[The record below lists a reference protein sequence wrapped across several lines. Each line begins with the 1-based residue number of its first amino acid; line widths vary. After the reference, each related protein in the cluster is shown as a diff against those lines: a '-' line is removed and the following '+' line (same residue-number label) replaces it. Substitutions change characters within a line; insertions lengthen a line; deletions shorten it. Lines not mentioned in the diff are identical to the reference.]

1 MFKFNDG
8 ERLCI
13 KKFTNNNGQNVT
25 QCETYSLGVGGRK
38 EIMII
43 CGNMGRVGEK
53 IYLQLAG
60 NQNYIDG
67 YICLNVDRYRILI
80 SIDEQSTD
88 DIEIDESFNINIVR
102 RNPNNVRVKIG
113 LEFML
118 ELSETKIKSYEE
130 TILPVI
136 EQLTNEITYAA
147 IDGLTGINRTCW
159 QSDKDPD
166 FDKSKL
172 DFTL

>member
-1 MFKFNDG
+1 MFKFSDG

-13 KKFTNNNGQNVT
+13 KKITDNNGQNVT
-25 QCETYSLGVGGRK
+25 QCETYSLGVDGRK

-88 DIEIDESFNINIVR
+88 DNIR
-102 RNPNNVRVKIG
+102 
-113 LEFML
+113 
-118 ELSETKIKSYEE
+118 
-130 TILPVI
+130 PVI
-136 EQLTNEITYAA
+136 EELIKQINSANIE
-147 IDGLTGINRTCW
+147 GFRGINKTCW
-159 QSDKDPD
+159 LSDRDPD
-166 FDKSKL
+166 YNEMVL
-172 DFTL
+172 DFTV